1 MTGCCSRLLL
11 YRYVR
16 DACGLSN
23 LPTELAQP
31 LPPHQQESC
40 TGRWLPHRLGRVC
53 RLQVLPQRRGSVF
66 GVHPRLN
73 PPAARYSLDV
83 PTPNGSRVGLFPT
96 APQTNSAEE
105 RAHAPNEVE
114 PTSLDGAPTGFA
126 RVRPPQC
133 APLPQ
138 RYQAR
143 RRSPRRTNLE
153 NGQIMGADAV
163 LAAFGDPRDL
173 PPPWGHVGPAFGVG
187 QVPPQVLQQVFALQP
202 SSYTL
207 ADALFCLFFAGSA
220 APEPAQQQQSR

>member
-1 MTGCCSRLLL
+1 MPSTFPP
-11 YRYVR
+11 R
-16 DACGLSN
+16 D
-23 LPTELAQP
+23 
-31 LPPHQQESC
+31 
-40 TGRWLPHRLGRVC
+40 
-53 RLQVLPQRRGSVF
+53 GSVSF
-66 GVHPRLN
+66 SSRQRPR
-73 PPAARYSLDV
+73 
-83 PTPNGSRVGLFPT
+83 PTPRRSARM
-96 APQTNSAEE
+96 PQTKWSQ
-105 RAHAPNEVE
+105 HHWMVQK
-114 PTSLDGAPTGFA
+114 TGFA

-138 RYQAR
+138 RLEAR

-173 PPPWGHVGPAFGVG
+173 PPPWGHAGPAFGVG

-220 APEPAQQQQSR
+220 APEPAQQQQSRQQRWQQQQSRRSSSRAGSRGGSNSRAGRKAAETAVAAVAGGQPFFRLIKAAEAAVAA

>member
-1 MTGCCSRLLL
+1 M
-11 YRYVR
+11 
-16 DACGLSN
+16 
-23 LPTELAQP
+23 
-31 LPPHQQESC
+31 
-40 TGRWLPHRLGRVC
+40 
-53 RLQVLPQRRGSVF
+53 
-66 GVHPRLN
+66 
-73 PPAARYSLDV
+73 
-83 PTPNGSRVGLFPT
+83 
-96 APQTNSAEE
+96 PQTKWSQHHWMVHQLA
-105 RAHAPNEVE
+105 
-114 PTSLDGAPTGFA
+114 FA

-173 PPPWGHVGPAFGVG
+173 PPPWGHAGPAFGVG